1 MYVYRGMEIVNWL
14 PDILAYFQHP
24 CQLPIYFV
32 YSSVYRTMS
41 CMTGCFHSTVYTVYI
56 YVCVHLFQPN
66 FTCIYVR
73 IPHHTFL
80 YYYHQPPLP
89 LSGMGM
95 MDDVFIS
102 AKPYTKVC
110 IYTHIQN
117 IVLISFNLAC
127 IGVGHE
133 G

>member
-1 MYVYRGMEIVNWL
+1 MYVYRDMGIVNWL

-24 CQLPIYFV
+24 CPAPHILGIQFSLPDDILHDWLFPLHCV
-32 YSSVYRTMS
+32 YSI
-41 CMTGCFHSTVYTVYI
+41 HI
-56 YVCVHLFQPN
+56 YACVHLFQPN
-66 FTCIYVR
+66 FTCIYVC
-73 IPHHTFL
+73 IPHRTFL

-110 IYTHIQN
+110 IYTN
-117 IVLISFNLAC
+117 IYIFRILY
-127 IGVGHE
+127 
-133 G
+133 